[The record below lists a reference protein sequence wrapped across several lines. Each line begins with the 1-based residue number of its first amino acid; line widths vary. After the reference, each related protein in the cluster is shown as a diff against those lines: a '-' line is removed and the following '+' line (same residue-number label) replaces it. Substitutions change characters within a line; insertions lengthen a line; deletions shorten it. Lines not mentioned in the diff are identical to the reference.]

1 MIQLARP
8 IDREQVECIARQV
21 HAMHVAW
28 RPDIYEMPEE
38 LYPLERFERVIAE
51 RQLYVAKDRDIVLG
65 YVLLKMRSYDWPG
78 VVKRKVMLV
87 DELAIRED
95 CRNNGI
101 GSAIMDDV
109 KVLAHAFGC
118 TDLQLGVY
126 PQNDAAVAFYQKNG
140 LMIRSIDMQMKL

>member
-1 MIQLARP
+1 MLQLARP
-8 IDREQVECIARQV
+8 VDREQVECIAKEV
-21 HAMHVAW
+21 HALHVSW
-28 RPDIYEMPEE
+28 RPDIYEMPDE
-38 LYPLERFERVIAE
+38 LYSAERFARVIAE
-51 RQLYVAKDRDIVLG
+51 KQLYVAKDREQVLG

-78 VVKRKVMLV
+78 VVRRKVMIV
-87 DELAIRED
+87 DELAVREEI
-95 CRNNGI
+95 RNNGI

-109 KVLAHAFGC
+109 KVLARAFGC